1 MRLFSERGSDD
12 LPKLVDRA
20 RRGDSHAWA
29 QLVDRFQN
37 LVYSIARRTGLNSD
51 DAGDVF
57 QATFLALYK
66 NLDRIEQ
73 PETLPK
79 WISVTAARESLKL
92 KRNSARY
99 VDDPALMDRLDDV
112 LADEEA
118 SAETLAIDAED
129 ADYWRKALVELGGRC
144 EQLLSALYLE
154 ERSYEEITDTLGM
167 PTGAIGPTRSRCLE
181 KLRKLYQRDR
191 PEAPNS

>member
-1 MRLFSERGSDD
+1 MRFFSERGSDD
-12 LPKLVDRA
+12 LPKLVERA
-20 RRGDSHAWA
+20 RRGNSDAWA

-37 LVYSIARRTGLNSD
+37 LVYSVARRTGLGSD

-57 QATFLALYK
+57 QATFLALYR

-79 WISVTAARESLKL
+79 WLSVTAAREALKL
-92 KRNSARY
+92 KRNASRF
-99 VDDPALMDRLDDV
+99 VDDAAVLDRLDDV

-118 SAETLAIDAED
+118 SAEALAIEAED
-129 ADYWRKALVELGGRC
+129 ADYWRRALVELGGRC
-144 EQLLSALYLE
+144 ERLLTALYLDE
-154 ERSYEEITDTLGM
+154 KSYDEITSSLEIPM
-167 PTGAIGPTRSRCLE
+167 GAIGPTRARCLE

-191 PEAPNS
+191 PEALDS